1 MNDRGDTRG
10 QVPYLLQLLDDDA
23 AAVRRRV
30 MHALE
35 GLGPDL
41 EPLAEPHLPRLN
53 AEQHDALRRVLARQ
67 RKVWLRER
75 WPSWAAV
82 EGRRPRIEAALS
94 LLARFQ
100 LGVEFPLSLHDML
113 DGLADDFR
121 DSGHAPDAFG
131 LARFLFEDAGLSGN
145 RDDFYN
151 PLNSNLVSV
160 ILSKRGIP
168 ISLVAVYMLV
178 GRRLG
183 LDIQG
188 CNVPNHFLARVIHDK
203 RIVLVDCFDRG
214 RVVEAEKLL
223 ARTPANLRQLQMLRN
238 GADPVRTVQRILH
251 NLNHAYRRAGD
262 HDLSAFMIELLG
274 ITARRKAN

>member
-1 MNDRGDTRG
+1 MNEGDTRSQG
-10 QVPYLLQLLDDDA
+10 PYLLQLLDDDA
-23 AAVRRRV
+23 AVVRRRV
-30 MHALE
+30 MNTLE
-35 GLGPDL
+35 ELGPDL
-41 EPLAEPHLPRLN
+41 ELLAEPHLQQLN
-53 AEQHDALRRVLARQ
+53 ADQHDALRRVLARQ
-67 RKVWLRER
+67 RKAWLRER

-94 LLARFQ
+94 LIARFQ
-100 LGVEFPLSLHDML
+100 LGVEFPLCPGDLL
-113 DGLADDFR
+113 DDLADDFR
-121 DSGHAPDAFG
+121 LSGHAADPFG
-131 LARFLFEDAGLSGN
+131 LAKHLFEDVGLKGN

-160 ILSKRGIP
+160 VLSKRGIP

-183 LDIQG
+183 MDIQG
-188 CNVPNHFLARVIHDK
+188 CNVPNHFLARVVHDK

-238 GADPVRTVQRILH
+238 GADPVRTVQRVLH
-251 NLNHAYRRAGD
+251 NLNHAYRRSGD

>member
-1 MNDRGDTRG
+1 VGDTRK
-10 QVPYLLQLLDDDA
+10 QVPYLLQLLDDDTV
-23 AAVRRRV
+23 AVRRRV

-35 GLGPDL
+35 ELGPEL
-41 EPLAEPHLPRLN
+41 EVLAEPHLQQLN
-53 AEQHDALRRVLARQ
+53 ADQHSALRRVLTRQ
-67 RKVWLRER
+67 RKAWLREHWRR
-75 WPSWAAV
+75 WASV
-82 EGRRPRIEAALS
+82 EGRRARIETALS

-100 LGVEFPLSLHDML
+100 LGVEFPLSVGDLL
-113 DGLADDFR
+113 DGVADDFR
-121 DSGHAPDAFG
+121 VSGHPPDAFG
-131 LARFLFEDAGLSGN
+131 LARFLFEDVGLSGN

-151 PLNSNLVSV
+151 PLNSNLISV

-168 ISLVAVYMLV
+168 ISLVSIYMLV

-183 LDIQG
+183 MDIQG
-188 CNVPNHFLARVIHDK
+188 CNVPSNFLARVIHDK

-214 RVVEAEKLL
+214 RMVEADKLL

-238 GADPVRTVQRILH
+238 GADSMRTVQRVLH

-274 ITARRKAN
+274 ITARREVN

>member
-1 MNDRGDTRG
+1 MNELGDTRA

-23 AAVRRRV
+23 VAVRRRV

-35 GLGPDL
+35 ELGPDL
-41 EPLAEPHLPRLN
+41 ELLAEPHLKRLN
-53 AEQHDALRRVLARQ
+53 AEQHEALRRVLARG
-67 RKVWLRER
+67 RKAWLRER

-100 LGVEFPLSLHDML
+100 LGVEFPLSVGDML
-113 DGLADDFR
+113 DDLADGFR
-121 DSGHAPDAFG
+121 ASGHAPNAFG
-131 LARFLFEDAGLSGN
+131 LSGFLFKEVGLSGN

-168 ISLVAVYMLV
+168 ISLVAIYMLV